1 MLSGIH
7 TTKPRTQRY
16 IDAFVKGSGQGR
28 IYHFR
33 ELKELPKEDL
43 TMYGILAGSGEV
55 YKDCEKENKKM
66 KVRAQMKKKLVVNV
80 RSNIFRNVQKFD
92 FTQRWTLHFSNISDL
107 SRYNILETFNDI
119 CNEHLKEGRR

>member
-33 ELKELPKEDL
+33 QLKELPKEDL

-55 YKDCEKENKKM
+55 YKDCEKENKNFFFM
-66 KVRAQMKKKLVVNV
+66 
-80 RSNIFRNVQKFD
+80 D
-92 FTQRWTLHFSNISDL
+92 HGYFTNAHLTPHWLRITKNKHCQ
-107 SRYNILETFNDI
+107 NILQTRPADRYEKNFKQDN
-119 CNEHLKEGRR
+119 